1 MKILSASIPVGD
13 VRKVVSRQIIFVLLV
28 TVVFFVFKIGLLIL
42 PRTGLPD
49 VVMYAGIL
57 VFALFAHGVRL
68 PDLPA
73 LMRRVLVAM
82 FVMFAAYLSFSK
94 TMLPAESLTGA
105 ENMRVL
111 YGHYVWP
118 LLCLAGLFRPGYGVI
133 AMVGAAWERLTL
145 SHYFGSSLSQTE
157 FFPLVELSMFMV
169 IGAALSLHLGKTR
182 WRNWISESTH
192 PDAPQVLEFVALA
205 AISAHM
211 ANYLYSGVT
220 KVGLGS
226 YGVDWVLENKTQY
239 LLMVYHGMGMS
250 PLSVIDGLPELLYVA
265 FDRFFVVSNL
275 LIFAGQLAAITAMV
289 RIRWLMVLTAFYDL
303 THIVIY
309 LCTGIF
315 FYKWIVLNFA
325 IIAGLATIRY
335 KRINVVQGAFLTAF
349 IISAPLVFWVARL
362 GWWDT
367 RALNQERIYAV
378 FKDGA
383 ELEVPTNYWGSFAVH
398 FAQMRLLRGRS
409 GNFFPT
415 WTSGLTNVKDDMKA
429 ANRCEYSFSA
439 EAQQKEVDAFFASD
453 KGKRLASHIRR
464 HHEYVLTRIDED
476 GAYNYDMYPH
486 HIWSAPW
493 LFKAFSAA
501 DKRGIVEYK
510 LVIEPTCYEFVGN
523 QFISQVKGQ
532 ASHAISVR

>member
-1 MKILSASIPVGD
+1 MPVGD
-13 VRKVVSRQIIFVLLV
+13 GRKLVSRQIIFVLLV
-28 TVVFFVFKIGLLIL
+28 AAVFFAFKIGLLVL
-42 PRTGLPD
+42 PKMGLPD

-68 PDLPA
+68 ADLPA

-105 ENMRVL
+105 ENMHVL

-145 SHYFGSSLSQTE
+145 SQYFGSSLSQTE

-182 WRNWISESTH
+182 WRDWIAESTR
-192 PDAPQVLEFVALA
+192 PDAPRLLEFVALA
-205 AISAHM
+205 AIAVHM

-220 KVGLGS
+220 KVGLGT

-250 PLSVIDGLPELLYVA
+250 PLSIIDGLPEFSYVA

-335 KRINVVQGAFLTAF
+335 KRIHVAQGAFLTAF
-349 IISAPLVFWVARL
+349 IVSAPLVFWVARL

-398 FAQMRLLRGRS
+398 FAQMRLLRDRS
-409 GNFFPT
+409 ENFFPT
-415 WTSGLTNVKDDMKA
+415 WTSGLTNVKEDMLA

-439 EAQQKEVDAFFASD
+439 TEQQKEVDAFFASG
-453 KGKRLASHIRR
+453 KGVQLASHIRR
-464 HHEYVLTRIDED
+464 HHAYVLTQTGED
-476 GAYNYDMYPH
+476 GTYNYDMYPH

-493 LFKAFSAA
+493 LFKAFAAA
-501 DKRGIVEYK
+501 DKRDIVEYR
-510 LVIEPTCYEFVGN
+510 LVIEPTCYAFIDNRFVP
-523 QFISQVKGQ
+523 QVKGQ
-532 ASHAISVR
+532 ASYAISVR